1 MGSQEHR
8 SRCSIDE
15 MSPWARWRGDWS
27 SHSSFRAAAPWL
39 HMPHHLQVW
48 VSTMVVNTSTPTFTN
63 GSGTIKKQNADELR
77 QRVRLTHAN
86 FVLRDVRTVT
96 VRKGLGIRAF
106 LQQDSDTF
114 NSFSQHLPGQAGKPW
129 SQDLFNQMSCCL
141 TPQLVAAR
149 R

>member
-1 MGSQEHR
+1 MGKVAGRLVQSLVFSRRGPLAAYATPSPGLGFDYGSEHLER
-8 SRCSIDE
+8 
-15 MSPWARWRGDWS
+15 
-27 SHSSFRAAAPWL
+27 
-39 HMPHHLQVW
+39 Q
-48 VSTMVVNTSTPTFTN
+48 TFTN
-63 GSGTIKKQNADELR
+63 GSGTIKKQNVDKLR

-129 SQDLFNQMSCCL
+129 SQDLFNQMS
-141 TPQLVAAR
+141 
-149 R
+149 